1 MAALILTLQSCFVH
15 RKPPAGDLCPDCWMC
30 NVDVEA
36 MMGAPGEGIGAG
48 HAIILHVKLAKVNG
62 IISNDSTEKSF
73 KRNSNAVTVTPS
85 ETIQNVKDAASNIC
99 MSKTCRGSKPI
110 RSNYRNTKYR
120 FFIKATK
127 QIYHQTASKKES
139 LMQSHNIFGPQMRL
153 TINFQTSTIRF
164 QCPPKVATQNTT
176 RDIMSEDPSVW
187 TWALKHKTG
196 HIV

>member
-139 LMQSHNIFGPQMRL
+139 LVRMDL
-153 TINFQTSTIRF
+153 TILHLQTDNLSS
-164 QCPPKVATQNTT
+164 CYDNEHKCSEPPLGREIQTNTSDNKQT
-176 RDIMSEDPSVW
+176 K
-187 TWALKHKTG
+187 LK
-196 HIV
+196 